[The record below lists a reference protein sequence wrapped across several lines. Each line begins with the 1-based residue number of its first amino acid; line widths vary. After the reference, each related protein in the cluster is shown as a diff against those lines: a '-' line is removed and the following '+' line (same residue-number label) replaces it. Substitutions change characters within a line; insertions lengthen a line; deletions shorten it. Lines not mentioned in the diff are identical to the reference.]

1 MSNLEKPICLMSDKF
16 ELNKEGE
23 DFIKSLGNKKFSI
36 ISIIGPKSSGKSF
49 LSNQLVGKHNNGFE
63 IGSMQNTNESYTKGI
78 WTWGIPIS
86 EGGKDFLILDMQG
99 FQTEPEEQLNSS
111 HKFLKLINSISS
123 IVIYNYKKD
132 DENESN
138 DNISIQIIENSVD
151 YFIKLI
157 QNQNEKNISN
167 YFWLYRDY
175 NINDTSKYSKYL
187 DMINSKAKNCE
198 EFNNNYKNKIKI
210 FTLPPPMEE
219 NDMLINLY
227 LDEDENPFD
236 EEYKKKIN
244 DFKKIIFSEGIC
256 NIDGS
261 KLLKFIKNINN
272 PNAETEMSINTEE
285 IDKAE
290 NIIIN
295 ELKNKLKEK
304 NENINDFIIKCK
316 NSYDILSDNILNSFI
331 DKNPQFDYLIEKIN
345 NILNIYGKE
354 LLENYF
360 QNKITKYNEELKSI
374 ISQKEKASPLLTEL
388 NKKDDI
394 KSLYDNFIE
403 ETKKDLDNI
412 LFNSKNEFLTCFP
425 EIKSYFETCVFN
437 HLIKFI
443 NNIINFISVAD
454 DANKEINEQKQKIEV
469 LNNELNNLKQNY
481 ESKEKDYSLNI
492 ESLKQSNEKLQ
503 QEKNELIEEKN
514 NLNNKNNILEKEKNE
529 LNEKNK
535 SLEAE
540 LTEITN
546 KNKEL
551 NNKLDEYIQK
561 ENSKPK
567 PLLLNIK
574 DEEMPKLVSLFT
586 EIQNTSKEFDET
598 IKLFMQKKSSI
609 FHTQFIEETKLDVNN
624 KCQNWVEEL
633 QKITK
638 EKFESK
644 DNFYVKEI
652 DKLKEDKNVLTE
664 ELNQIKKD
672 TNKIKDEN
680 NNLKEEI
687 KLIKEIQS
695 NLDKYKADN
704 EKIVNTL
711 KNTNELYQKRIK
723 DFDNK
728 IKDMEFDLSNYKFE
742 SKMKEEE
749 IDSTFNLFK
758 SMLEKNKKI
767 FENNLKK
774 VPEYIKEE
782 VLTLNKKYK
791 YIKM

>member
-23 DFIKSLGNKKFSI
+23 DFIKLLGSKKFSI

-49 LSNQLVGKHNNGFE
+49 LSNQLIGKHNNGFE
-63 IGSMQNTNESYTKGI
+63 IGSIQNTNESCTKGV
-78 WTWGIPIS
+78 WTWGTPVS
-86 EGGKDFLILDMQG
+86 EGGKDFFVLDMQG
-99 FQTEPEEQLNSS
+99 LQTESEEHINLS
-111 HKFLKLINSISS
+111 HKLLKLINSISS

-132 DENESN
+132 DENEAN
-138 DNISIQIIENSVD
+138 DDISIQVIEKSVD

-175 NINDTSKYSKYL
+175 NINDTSKYL

-198 EFNNNYKNKIKI
+198 EFNNNYKNKIKV

-227 LDEDENPFD
+227 LDEDEDPFE

-244 DFKKIIFSEGIC
+244 EFKKTIFAECNC
-256 NIDGS
+256 NINGS
-261 KLLKFIKNINN
+261 KLLKLIKNINN
-272 PNAETEMSINTEE
+272 PNAEAEISINTEE

-290 NIIIN
+290 GIIIN

-316 NSYDILSDNILNSFI
+316 NSYDILSDSILNSFI
-331 DKNPQFDYLIEKIN
+331 EKNPQFEYLIEKIN

-354 LLENYF
+354 LLENYL
-360 QNKITKYNEELKSI
+360 QNKISKYNEEIKNI
-374 ISQKEKASPLLTEL
+374 ILQKENISPLLTEL

-394 KSLYDNFIE
+394 KSLYDKFLE
-403 ETKKDLDNI
+403 ETNKNFEEI
-412 LFNSKNEFLTCFP
+412 LFNPKNEFLTCFP
-425 EIKSYFETCVFN
+425 EIKSYFEKCVFN
-437 HLIKFI
+437 HLIKYI
-443 NNIINFISVAD
+443 NNIINFIAVAD
-454 DANKEINEQKQKIEV
+454 DANKEINEQKQKIE
-469 LNNELNNLKQNY
+469 ELNNLKQNF
-481 ESKEKDYSLNI
+481 ESKEKEYISNI
-492 ESLKQSNEKLQ
+492 ESLKLSNEKLE
-503 QEKNELIEEKN
+503 QEKNEL
-514 NLNNKNNILEKEKNE
+514 NNKYNNLEKEKKE
-529 LNEKNK
+529 LEEKSK
-535 SLEAE
+535 SLEE
-540 LTEITN
+540 QLSEMTT

-551 NNKLDEYIQK
+551 TKKLDEYIQK

-574 DEEMPKLVSLFT
+574 DEEIPKLVSLFT
-586 EIQNTSKEFDET
+586 EIQNTSKEFNET

-609 FHTQFIEETKLDVNN
+609 FHTQFIEEIKLDVNN

-638 EKFESK
+638 ERFESK
-644 DNFYVKEI
+644 DNYYVKEI
-652 DKLKEDKNVLTE
+652 DKLKEEKNSLSE
-664 ELNQIKKD
+664 ELNKIKNE

-687 KLIKEIQS
+687 KLVKDIQS
-695 NLDKYKADN
+695 NFDKLKTEN

-711 KNTNELYQKRIK
+711 KSNNELLQKRIK
-723 DFDNK
+723 DFDDK
-728 IKDMEFDLSNYKFE
+728 INDMELNVSNYKFE

-758 SMLEKNKKI
+758 SMLEKNKKT

-774 VPEYIKEE
+774 VPEHIKDE
-782 VLTLNKKYK
+782 VLNLNKKYK

>member
-23 DFIKSLGNKKFSI
+23 DFIKSLGSKKFSI

-49 LSNQLVGKHNNGFE
+49 LSNQLIGKHNNGFE
-63 IGSMQNTNESYTKGI
+63 IGSIQNTNESCTKGV
-78 WTWGIPIS
+78 WTMGTPVS
-86 EGGKDFLILDMQG
+86 EGGKDFFVLDMQG
-99 FQTEPEEQLNSS
+99 LQTETEEHINLS
-111 HKFLKLINSISS
+111 HKLLKLINSISS
-123 IVIYNYKKD
+123 IVIYNYIKD
-132 DENESN
+132 DENEAN
-138 DNISIQIIENSVD
+138 DDISIQVIEKSVD

-175 NINDTSKYSKYL
+175 NINDTSKYL

-198 EFNNNYKNKIKI
+198 EFNNNYKNKIKV

-227 LDEDENPFD
+227 LDEDEDPFD

-244 DFKKIIFSEGIC
+244 EFKKIIFAEGNC

-261 KLLKFIKNINN
+261 KLLKLIKNINN
-272 PNAETEMSINTEE
+272 PNTEAEMSINTEE

-331 DKNPQFDYLIEKIN
+331 EKNPQFEYLIEKIN

-354 LLENYF
+354 LLENYL
-360 QNKITKYNEELKSI
+360 QNKITKYNEEIKNIL
-374 ISQKEKASPLLTEL
+374 SQKENTSPLLNEL

-394 KSLYDNFIE
+394 KSLYDNFLE

-425 EIKSYFETCVFN
+425 EIKSYFEKCVFN
-437 HLIKFI
+437 HLIKYI
-443 NNIINFISVAD
+443 NNIINFITVAD
-454 DANKEINEQKQKIEV
+454 DANKEINEQKQKLE
-469 LNNELNNLKQNY
+469 ELNNLKQNF
-481 ESKEKDYSLNI
+481 ESKEKEYISNI
-492 ESLKQSNEKLQ
+492 ESLKQSNEKLE
-503 QEKNELIEEKN
+503 QEKNEL
-514 NLNNKNNILEKEKNE
+514 NNKYNNIEKEKNE
-529 LNEKNK
+529 KKKKSK
-535 SLEAE
+535 SLEAQLNE
-540 LTEITN
+540 MTT

-551 NNKLDEYIQK
+551 TDKLDEYIQK

-574 DEEMPKLVSLFT
+574 DEEIPKLVSLFT
-586 EIQNTSKEFDET
+586 EIQNTSKEFNET
-598 IKLFMQKKSSI
+598 IKLFLQKKSSI
-609 FHTQFIEETKLDVNN
+609 FHTQFIEEIKLDVNN

-638 EKFESK
+638 ERFESK
-644 DNFYVKEI
+644 DNYYVKEI
-652 DKLKEDKNVLTE
+652 DKLKEDNNSLSE
-664 ELNQIKKD
+664 ELNKIKNE

-687 KLIKEIQS
+687 KLVKDIQS
-695 NLDKYKADN
+695 NFDKLKTEN
-704 EKIVNTL
+704 EKIVSTL
-711 KNTNELYQKRIK
+711 KSNNELLQKRIK
-723 DFDNK
+723 DSDDK
-728 IKDMEFDLSNYKFE
+728 INDMELNVSNYKFE

-758 SMLEKNKKI
+758 SMLEKNKKT

-774 VPEYIKEE
+774 VPKHIKDE
-782 VLTLNKKYK
+782 VLNLNKKYK